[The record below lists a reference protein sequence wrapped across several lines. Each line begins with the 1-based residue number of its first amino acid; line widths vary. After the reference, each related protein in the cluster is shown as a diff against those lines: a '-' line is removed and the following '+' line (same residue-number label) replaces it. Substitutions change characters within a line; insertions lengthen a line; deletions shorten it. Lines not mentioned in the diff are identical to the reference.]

1 MNEPLIRVLLVD
13 DEELVRG
20 AMLAW
25 LEDDRFQ
32 ITEADSGAK
41 ALELLAEHC
50 FDCGILDLNL
60 RDMSGVEVLKSAQYA
75 GRKPFWLLM
84 TGNLDTET
92 YQELKK
98 LGFTDDVIMRKPI
111 FNMQQLTTRLLNS
124 LERCPAV

>member
-1 MNEPLIRVLLVD
+1 VNEPLIRILLVD
-13 DEELVRG
+13 DEELVRS

-25 LEDDRFQ
+25 LEDDRFL
-32 ITEADSGAK
+32 ITEADCGAK
-41 ALELLAEHC
+41 ALELLATHC

-60 RDMSGVEVLKSAQYA
+60 RDMTGVEVLKSAHYA

-92 YQELKK
+92 YHELQEM
-98 LGFTDDVIMRKPI
+98 GFTDDVIMRKPI

-124 LERCPAV
+124 LARCPAV